1 MPRLNWRPKIWQP
14 RHAPGKEF
22 GSAAQ
27 SRRGNARDVVAHAM
41 SI

>member
-1 MPRLNWRPKIWQP
+1 MPRLNWRPKIWPP

-27 SRRGNARDVVAHAM
+27 SRRGNARDVAAHAM